1 MAFNTVVLI
10 DDDSAHRTLIERN
23 LRRAE
28 FDEDVLHFGTGQQA
42 IDWLK
47 HLPASSDISPFVLLD
62 INIPE
67 TSGIDVLAT
76 LKNSNRTHDIPVV
89 MLTTSDNP
97 QEIEQCYELGC
108 NAYITKPVAQNEFQE
123 VIQKLGRFI
132 MVLASTQRH

>member
-1 MAFNTVVLI
+1 MTFNTVVLI

-42 IDWLK
+42 IDWLQ